1 MENEKTVR
9 EVSARGTGKFERIRI
24 PRRIDHFGGRDREG
38 DSVTE
43 QIMDLL
49 EENERL
55 KAQIRKMSD
64 ANEELFYRF
73 LELSKELRIYE
84 QQTKVRRIEKA

>member
-1 MENEKTVR
+1 M
-9 EVSARGTGKFERIRI
+9 
-24 PRRIDHFGGRDREG
+24 
-38 DSVTE
+38 TE
-43 QIMDLL
+43 QIMNLL

-55 KAQIRKMSD
+55 KAQLRKMAE

-73 LELSKELRIYE
+73 CELSKELRINE

>member
-1 MENEKTVR
+1 M
-9 EVSARGTGKFERIRI
+9 
-24 PRRIDHFGGRDREG
+24 
-38 DSVTE
+38 TE

-49 EENERL
+49 EENEQL